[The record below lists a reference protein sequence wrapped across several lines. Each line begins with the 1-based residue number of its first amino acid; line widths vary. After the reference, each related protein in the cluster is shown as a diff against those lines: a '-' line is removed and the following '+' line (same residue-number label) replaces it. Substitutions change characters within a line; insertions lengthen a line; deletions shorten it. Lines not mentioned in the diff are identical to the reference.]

1 MYHPPPSQE
10 LSKELFTEDD
20 TDKKPHKK
28 KLVKPVAQKG
38 KQKEEPEPQPQ

>member
-38 KQKEEPEPQPQ
+38 KQKEEP